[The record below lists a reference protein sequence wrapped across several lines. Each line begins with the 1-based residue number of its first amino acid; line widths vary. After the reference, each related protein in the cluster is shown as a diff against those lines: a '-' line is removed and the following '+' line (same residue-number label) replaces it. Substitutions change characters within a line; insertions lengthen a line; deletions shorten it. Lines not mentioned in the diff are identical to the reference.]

1 MEYSTIED
9 ELMHTL
15 GSVMPYSP
23 SPSTSASSES
33 SESSEQSASPEP
45 TSAEKKPVKKRKSWG
60 QELPTP
66 TTNLPPRKRA
76 KTEAE
81 KEQRRIE
88 RVLRNRAAAQSSR
101 ERKRKEV
108 EALED
113 VKNNLADE
121 NQSLR
126 DANIQLTHENI
137 QLRDQVAAMM
147 AETKRMRHEF
157 DTVMQQFGMNVPEY
171 HTPKSEGS
179 PTVPLLLTPSSVS
192 HDSFSVS
199 SPPEITTP
207 GPTDGTLDPSDL
219 TTPVK
224 SEEETFGLTQHSAVS
239 TDWTLFED
247 PTDVIPFGDMDNMFA
262 LEGYPESSIG
272 DNDLFCGEGQLAS
285 PAAGNSMNFQFESL
299 VSFPDDDSALGV

>member
-1 MEYSTIED
+1 MACS
-9 ELMHTL
+9 
-15 GSVMPYSP
+15 
-23 SPSTSASSES
+23 
-33 SESSEQSASPEP
+33 
-45 TSAEKKPVKKRKSWG
+45 
-60 QELPTP
+60 
-66 TTNLPPRKRA
+66 KRA

-126 DANIQLTHENI
+126 DSNLQLTHDNI
-137 QLRDQVAAMM
+137 QLRDQLAVLAA
-147 AETKRMRHEF
+147 ESKRMKHEL
-157 DTVMQQFGMNVPEY
+157 DSLKQKLGMSIPEY

-179 PTVPLLLTPSSVS
+179 PSIPLLLTPSSVT

-224 SEEETFGLTQHSAVS
+224 SEEETFGLTQHSAAMLCSQDLPCQPIGPSLKTLRTVFLLAI
-239 TDWTLFED
+239 WTICSLLRD
-247 PTDVIPFGDMDNMFA
+247 TPSLP
-262 LEGYPESSIG
+262 LETTICSVAK
-272 DNDLFCGEGQLAS
+272 AS
-285 PAAGNSMNFQFESL
+285 LHLPQPVTL
-299 VSFPDDDSALGV
+299 